1 MGRSFPEVFQ
11 HFTAESMKVEPILRS
26 AQVLM
31 KEAEEETGLQAKD
44 IADYV
49 RQEQALDREERAA
62 WRDAQ
67 KVQADSRMSEI
78 QAEADAQRIQ
88 AEEKNR
94 TVEIQIQMAKIETD
108 KELALKEIFES
119 PNSKKIP
126 ILRLIHLLVIEMLN

>member
-1 MGRSFPEVFQ
+1 
-11 HFTAESMKVEPILRS
+11 MKVEPILRS

-49 RQEQALDREERAA
+49 RQEQALDRKERAA

-67 KVQADSRMSEI
+67 KVQADSRMAEI

-108 KELALKEIFES
+108 KELALKEIF
-119 PNSKKIP
+119 
-126 ILRLIHLLVIEMLN
+126 